1 MIKVDNIIIR
11 NIEEKD
17 IPNVVD
23 IQINGWKSAYKGIID
38 DNVLNSMNRDKRIEK
53 RKNDYKENGFIVTE
67 LNNQVVGFCRYIDS
81 NKFTQ
86 DISDIDC
93 ELLALYV
100 KPNLKYNGIGTK
112 MFQFV
117 TEEFKKKH
125 KTKMILWCLKDNEP
139 SKKFYTKM
147 GGKIIK
153 ERTIE
158 IGEKEYLEVGFEY
171 NI

>member
-1 MIKVDNIIIR
+1 MEDIIIR

-17 IPNVVD
+17 IPDVVD
-23 IQINGWKSAYKGIID
+23 IKINGWKSAYKGIVD
-38 DNVLNSMNRDKRIEK
+38 DNILNSMNRNERIAK
-53 RKNDYKENGFIVTE
+53 RKNDYKENGFIVAE

-86 DISDIDC
+86 DIPNIDC

-100 KPNLKYNGIGTK
+100 KPKLKYNGIGTRL
-112 MFQFV
+112 FQFV
-117 TEEFKKKH
+117 INEFKSKSKN
-125 KTKMILWCLKDNEP
+125 KMILWCLKDNEP

-153 ERTIE
+153 ERAIE

>member
-1 MIKVDNIIIR
+1 MENVIIR

-17 IPNVVD
+17 IPSVVD
-23 IQINGWKSAYKGIID
+23 IQINGWKSAYNRIID
-38 DNVLNSMNRDKRIEK
+38 DNVLNSMNRNERIEK
-53 RKNDYKENGFIVTE
+53 RKNDYKENGFIVAE
-67 LNNQVVGFCRYIDS
+67 LNNQVIGFCRYIDS

-86 DISDIDC
+86 DISNIDC

-112 MFQFV
+112 LFQFV
-117 TEEFKKKH
+117 VNEFKNKN

-153 ERTIE
+153 ERTIK

>member
-1 MIKVDNIIIR
+1 MENIIIR
-11 NIEEKD
+11 NIEDKD
-17 IPNVVD
+17 IPSVVD
-23 IQINGWKSAYKGIID
+23 IQIDGWKSAYKGIVD
-38 DNVLNSMNRDKRIEK
+38 DNILKSMNRNERIAK
-53 RKNDYKENGFIVTE
+53 RKNDYKENGFIVAE

-86 DISDIDC
+86 DIPNIDC

-100 KPNLKYNGIGTK
+100 KSKLKYNGIGTRL
-112 MFQFV
+112 FQFV
-117 TEEFKKKH
+117 INDFKSKSKN
-125 KTKMILWCLKDNEP
+125 KMILWCLKDNEP

-147 GGKIIK
+147 GGKISK

-171 NI
+171 SI

>member
-1 MIKVDNIIIR
+1 MENIIIR
-11 NIEEKD
+11 NVAEKD
-17 IPNVVD
+17 IPSVAD
-23 IQINGWKSAYKGIID
+23 IQVNGWKTAYKGIID
-38 DNVLNSMNRDKRIEK
+38 DAILNVMNKEEKIERFK
-53 RKNDYKENGFIVTE
+53 VNYQKNGFIVAE

-86 DISDIDC
+86 DISNIDC

-100 KPNLKYNGIGTK
+100 NPDLKYNGIGTK
-112 MFQFV
+112 LFQFV
-117 TEEFKKKH
+117 TNEFKSKNR
-125 KTKMILWCLKDNEP
+125 TKMILWCLKDNEP

>member
-1 MIKVDNIIIR
+1 MENIIIR

-17 IPNVVD
+17 ITCVVD
-23 IQINGWKSAYKGIID
+23 IQINGWKTAYKGIID
-38 DNVLNSMNRDKRIEK
+38 DNTLNSMNRAERIEK
-53 RKNDYKENGFIVTE
+53 RKKDYKENGFIVAE
-67 LNNQVVGFCRYIDS
+67 LNNEVVGFCRYIDS
-81 NKFTQ
+81 NKFTP
-86 DISDIDC
+86 DIPDIDC

-100 KPNLKYNGIGTK
+100 KPDLKYIGIGTK
-112 MFQFV
+112 LFKFV
-117 TEEFKKKH
+117 IDEFKSKN

-153 ERTIE
+153 EKVIE
-158 IGEKEYLEVGFEY
+158 IGEKNYYEVGFGY

>member
-1 MIKVDNIIIR
+1 MENIIIR
-11 NIEEKD
+11 NIEDKD
-17 IPNVVD
+17 IPSVVD
-23 IQINGWKSAYKGIID
+23 IQIDGWKSAYKGIVD
-38 DNVLNSMNRDKRIEK
+38 DNILKSMNRNERIAK
-53 RKNDYKENGFIVTE
+53 RKNDYKENGFIVAE

-86 DISDIDC
+86 DIPNIDC

-100 KPNLKYNGIGTK
+100 KPKLKYNGIGTRL
-112 MFQFV
+112 FQFV
-117 TEEFKKKH
+117 INDFKSKSKN
-125 KTKMILWCLKDNEP
+125 KMILWCLKDNEP

-147 GGKIIK
+147 GGKISK

>member
-1 MIKVDNIIIR
+1 MEDIIIR
-11 NIEEKD
+11 NIQEKD
-17 IPNVVD
+17 ISSVVD
-23 IQINGWKSAYKGIID
+23 IQIEGWKSAYKGIID
-38 DNVLNSMNRDKRIEK
+38 DSTLNSMNRNEKIEK
-53 RKNDYKENGFIVTE
+53 RRNDYKENGFIVAE

-86 DISDIDC
+86 DMLDIDC

-112 MFQFV
+112 LFQFV
-117 TEEFKKKH
+117 TNEFKSKN

-147 GGKIIK
+147 GGEIVK
-153 ERTIE
+153 ERIIE
-158 IGEKEYLEVGFEY
+158 IGQKEYLEVGFRY

>member
-1 MIKVDNIIIR
+1 MEDIIIR

-17 IPNVVD
+17 IPDVVD
-23 IQINGWKSAYKGIID
+23 IQISGWKSAYKGIVD
-38 DNVLNSMNRDKRIEK
+38 DNILNSMNRNERIEK
-53 RKNDYKENGFIVTE
+53 RRNDYKENGFIVAE

-86 DISDIDC
+86 DISNIDC

-100 KPNLKYNGIGTK
+100 NPDLKYNGIGTK
-112 MFQFV
+112 LFQFV
-117 TEEFKKKH
+117 TNEFKSKNR
-125 KTKMILWCLKDNEP
+125 TKMILWCLKDNEP

-147 GGKIIK
+147 GGRIIK
-153 ERTIE
+153 ERKIE

>member
-1 MIKVDNIIIR
+1 MENIMIR

-17 IPNVVD
+17 IPSVVD
-23 IQINGWKSAYKGIID
+23 IQIDGWKSAYKGIID
-38 DNVLNSMNRDKRIEK
+38 DNILKSMNRNERIEK
-53 RKNDYKENGFIVTE
+53 RKNDYKENGFIVAE

-86 DISDIDC
+86 DIPNIDC

-100 KPNLKYNGIGTK
+100 KPKLKYNGIGTRL
-112 MFQFV
+112 FQFV
-117 TEEFKKKH
+117 MNDFKSKNKN
-125 KTKMILWCLKDNEP
+125 KMILWCLKDNEP

-147 GGKIIK
+147 GGKISK
-153 ERTIE
+153 ERTIK

-171 NI
+171 SI

>member
-1 MIKVDNIIIR
+1 MEDIIIR
-11 NIEEKD
+11 NIEGKD
-17 IPNVVD
+17 IPDVVD
-23 IQINGWKSAYKGIID
+23 IQIDGWKSAYKGIVD
-38 DNVLNSMNRDKRIEK
+38 DNILNSMNRNERIEK
-53 RKNDYKENGFIVTE
+53 RRNDYKENGFIVAE

-86 DISDIDC
+86 GISDIDC

-100 KPNLKYNGIGTK
+100 KPDLKYNGIGTK
-112 MFQFV
+112 LFQFV
-117 TEEFKKKH
+117 INEFKNKN

-153 ERTIE
+153 ERVIE

-171 NI
+171 NV

>member
-1 MIKVDNIIIR
+1 MENIIIR

-23 IQINGWKSAYKGIID
+23 IQIDGWKSAYKGIVD
-38 DNVLNSMNRDKRIEK
+38 DNILKSMNRNERIAK
-53 RKNDYKENGFIVTE
+53 RKNDYKENGFIVAE

-86 DISDIDC
+86 DIPNIDC

-100 KPNLKYNGIGTK
+100 KPKLKYNGIGTRL
-112 MFQFV
+112 FQFV
-117 TEEFKKKH
+117 INDFKSKNKN
-125 KTKMILWCLKDNEP
+125 KMILWCLKDNES
-139 SKKFYTKM
+139 SKKFYIKM

-153 ERTIE
+153 ERAIE
-158 IGEKEYLEVGFEY
+158 IGKK

>member
-1 MIKVDNIIIR
+1 MDNIIIR